1 VSGPAPSLATGPPPA
16 GPVATAPDPRA
27 VALAGVRRTQ
37 RRTRRRGALV
47 VTALLA
53 LLVVLAVL
61 ALVVDQ
67 TRLTP
72 LEAVRTAL
80 WLDDEGRF
88 AVRVLRLP
96 RMLEGLLVGLGLG
109 AAGALFQSVLRNP
122 LASPDVIGVTQGAS
136 VGAVVAVLLLGT
148 TGALL
153 PALALAGGVAVG
165 ALLYV
170 VSWRAGLSGQ
180 RFVLSGIGVAYLAV
194 SFTGYV
200 FTRAQVRDAQVAL
213 QWLSGNLAQASWQAV
228 GQLALAL
235 AVLLPLTAAV
245 GPRLEVLLLGDD
257 GSRALGLR
265 TEQVRLAVVALGV
278 LLASFATAA
287 AGPVAF
293 VALVAAPVARRL
305 RRDGTAALLTSALV
319 GAVLVVAA
327 DLVAQ
332 HVLRLDQP
340 VPVGIVTG
348 VLGGPYLIWLLA
360 TQRRTTEDR

>member
-1 VSGPAPSLATGPPPA
+1 
-16 GPVATAPDPRA
+16 
-27 VALAGVRRTQ
+27 
-37 RRTRRRGALV
+37 
-47 VTALLA
+47 
-53 LLVVLAVL
+53 
-61 ALVVDQ
+61 
-67 TRLTP
+67 
-72 LEAVRTAL
+72 
-80 WLDDEGRF
+80 
-88 AVRVLRLP
+88 
-96 RMLEGLLVGLGLG
+96 MLEGLLVGLGLG

>member
-1 VSGPAPSLATGPPPA
+1 MSGATALASGPGRSAPPGA
-16 GPVATAPDPRA
+16 DPRA
-27 VALAGVRRTQ
+27 VARDGVRRAH
-37 RRTRRRGALV
+37 RRARRRGVVVVTVLV
-47 VTALLA
+47 V
-53 LLVVLAVL
+53 LLVALAVL

-96 RMLEGLLVGLGLG
+96 RLLEGLLVGLGLG
-109 AAGALFQSVLRNP
+109 AAGALFQAVLRNP

-136 VGAVVAVLLLGT
+136 VGAVVAVLLIGT
-148 TGALL
+148 TGVLL
-153 PALALAGGVAVG
+153 PLAALAGGVAVG
-165 ALLYV
+165 TVLYL
-170 VSWRAGLSGQ
+170 VSWRGGLSGQ
-180 RFVLSGIGVAYLAV
+180 RFVLSGIGVAYLATSV
-194 SFTGYV
+194 TGYV

-213 QWLSGNLAQASWQAV
+213 QWLSGNLAQASWEAV
-228 GQLALAL
+228 ARLALAL
-235 AVLLPLTAAV
+235 AVLLPLTAAIA
-245 GPRLEVLLLGDD
+245 PRLEVLLLGDD

-265 TEQVRLAVVALGV
+265 TEPVRLAVVALGV
-278 LLASFATAA
+278 LLAAFATAA

-305 RRDGTAALLTSALV
+305 RRDGTGALLTSALV
-319 GAVLVVAA
+319 GAVLVVTA

-332 HVLRLDQP
+332 YVLRLDQP
-340 VPVGIVTG
+340 VPVGVVTG
-348 VLGGPYLIWLLA
+348 VVGGPYLIWLLA

>member
-1 VSGPAPSLATGPPPA
+1 MSARPAVLTDGPPPA
-16 GPVATAPDPRA
+16 AAEPDPRA
-27 VALAGVRRTQ
+27 LAAEGVRRTH
-37 RRTRRRGALV
+37 RRARRRGTVVVAVLV
-47 VTALLA
+47 GLLT
-53 LLVVLAVL
+53 VLAVL

-96 RMLEGLLVGLGLG
+96 RLLEGLLVGLGLG

-136 VGAVVAVLLLGT
+136 VGAVTAVLLLGT

-153 PALALAGGVAVG
+153 PLMALAGGVVVG
-165 ALLYV
+165 AVLYL
-170 VSWRAGLSGQ
+170 VSWRAGLSGH
-180 RFVLSGIGVAYLAV
+180 RFVLSGIGVAYLAT

-213 QWLSGNLAQASWQAV
+213 QWLSGNLAQASWEAV
-228 GQLALAL
+228 AQLALAL

-245 GPRLEVLLLGDD
+245 GARLEVLLLGDD
-257 GSRALGLR
+257 ASRALGLR
-265 TEQVRLAVVALGV
+265 TERVRLAVVALGV

-319 GAVLVVAA
+319 GGVLVVTA

-332 HVLRLDQP
+332 YVLRLDQP

-348 VLGGPYLIWLLA
+348 VIGGPYLIWLLA
-360 TQRRTTEDR
+360 TRRRTTEDR